1 MPWVCPSL
9 GTNATEN
16 ARAIIADDEMFFDW
30 MSSTQRQTCKAVT
43 DDDVARLL
51 KTFLPR
57 GATNATKIAELTEEL
72 RIRKKALETKTTDA
86 NIAKDRASMI
96 VRPELQS
103 SYYDGWF
110 PLNRPLKRAA
120 VPIILFLGSFLISA
134 SFFMMLSLIGIH
146 SYFFILLPD
155 TAKSGGMTKPFLML
169 LAFTVLLFGITL
181 YAFLR

>member
-16 ARAIIADDEMFFDW
+16 ARAIIATDTMFFDW
-30 MSSTQRQTCKAVT
+30 MNSPQRSGCKAVT
-43 DDDVARLL
+43 AADVSNLL
-51 KTFLPR
+51 KTLPR
-57 GATNATKIAELTEEL
+57 GPTNATTITTLNNTL
-72 RIRKKALETKTTDA
+72 NDTKKTLETKLADA

-96 VRPELQS
+96 VRPEIQS

-120 VPIILFLGSFLISA
+120 IPIIVFLGSFLIAA

-155 TAKSGGMTKPFLML
+155 TGKQTAMAKPFLLL
-169 LAFTVLLFGITL
+169 LAFTVVLFGLTR
-181 YAFLR
+181 YAFTR